1 MKFEIYYDPRQLKPG
16 IFFFVD
22 FVVKGRKLLFFVLKK
37 RHVVT
42 KIGKNGKIWS
52 ILSLVS
58 KKRPDALP
66 GKR

>member
-1 MKFEIYYDPRQLKPG
+1 
-16 IFFFVD
+16 VD

-52 ILSLVS
+52 SLSLVS
-58 KKRPDALP
+58 KKKPAALP